1 MKAAA
6 KNLRQSAMENTIGMK
21 DIRAFYAVV
30 EEGNISHAAQRLAIA
45 QPALSRQMK
54 RLEEMLGTKLFDRGS
69 RRIRLTEAG
78 RVFSERVEKILMLVD
93 GTIRDIEEIGGGE
106 AGTIHLGTI
115 TSSGATL
122 LPKLIAEFHRK
133 HPKITFQI
141 WEAEGSRILELLDNR
156 IIEIGI
162 TRTQVD
168 EQIYESLILDH
179 EPFIV
184 MMREDQV
191 VGDKPDEVELIDLA
205 NSDLIVPLRWKSLVI
220 SKSHDAGFDPKIF
233 CVSDSIVQDILFV
246 RNGLGLAILPT
257 SSQDFL
263 TMGGIICKRLNHP
276 EITTHTVISWKK
288 NRALSKGAEKLLDL
302 LRDAISKGEKI

>member
-1 MKAAA
+1 
-6 KNLRQSAMENTIGMK
+6 MEHSIGMK
-21 DIRAFYAVV
+21 DMRAFYAVV
-30 EEGNISHAAQRLAIA
+30 EEGNISHAAQRLAMA

-54 RLEEMLGTKLFDRGS
+54 KLEETLGTKLFDRGS

-78 RVFSERVEKILMLVD
+78 RVFYERVEKILSLVD
-93 GTIRDIEEIGGGE
+93 GTIQDIEEIGEGE

-115 TSSGATL
+115 TTSGATL
-122 LPKLIAEFHRK
+122 LPKLITKFHEL

-141 WEAEGSRILELLDNR
+141 WEAEGSRILELLENR

-168 EQIYESLILDH
+168 AQIYNSLILDH

-184 MMREDQV
+184 MMRDDQA
-191 VGDKPDEVELIDLA
+191 VGKRSDEVDISELSES
-205 NSDLIVPLRWKSLVI
+205 NLIIPLRWKSLIV
-220 SKSHDAGFDPKIF
+220 SHCHDAGFDPKIF
-233 CVSDSIVQDILFV
+233 CISDSVIQDILFV

-263 TMGGIICKRLNHP
+263 TMGGIVCKKLTHP
-276 EITTHTVISWKK
+276 KLSTHTVISWKK
-288 NRALSKGAEKLLDL
+288 NRALSKAAEQLLELCKKTFQEDHIKKFS
-302 LRDAISKGEKI
+302 R